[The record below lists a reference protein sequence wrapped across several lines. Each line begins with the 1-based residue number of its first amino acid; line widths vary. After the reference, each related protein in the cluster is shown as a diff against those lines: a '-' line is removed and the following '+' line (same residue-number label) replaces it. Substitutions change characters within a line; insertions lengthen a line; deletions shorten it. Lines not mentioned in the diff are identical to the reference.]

1 MTTVY
6 LSLGSNIGDR
16 ETFLKQALFSID
28 HLQKTKVAQI
38 SAIYETAAWGNT
50 NQEDFFNICC
60 QVETDLAPFELLDY
74 CQEIEKRLKR
84 VRHEH
89 WGPRTIDIDI
99 LLFGNQVINQED
111 LVVPHP
117 YMTKRA
123 FVLVPLL
130 EIAPQLSLPN
140 GSKLENYLEKLNL
153 GEVHYFKPV
162 E

>member
-1 MTTVY
+1 
-6 LSLGSNIGDR
+6 
-16 ETFLKQALFSID
+16 
-28 HLQKTKVAQI
+28 
-38 SAIYETAAWGNT
+38 
-50 NQEDFFNICC
+50 QEDFFNICC

-140 GSKLENYLEKLNL
+140 GSKLEDYLEKLNL